1 METYT
6 QFYSR
11 LTPDRLVYYDFT
23 IEILERLMKFDGTQW
38 FIHMIPYR
46 EYNYLL
52 FDNHFN
58 IYDMYKY
65 YDFVYIGYLNEG
77 KQNVAMLGP
86 PRPIYFDFVKK
97 PSIYKL
103 SDKLIGIIKLI
114 TSEYNMDEY
123 IRMVLSKLLSM

>member
-6 QFYSR
+6 QFYGR
-11 LTPDRLVYYDFT
+11 LNPDRLIYIDFT

-38 FIHMIPYR
+38 FIHMIPYK

-58 IYDMYKY
+58 IYDMIKD
-65 YDFVYIGYLNEG
+65 YDFVYIGYFNEEKHLVG
-77 KQNVAMLGP
+77 MLGP
-86 PRPIYFDFVKK
+86 PRPLYQDFK
-97 PSIYKL
+97 PRPSLYKL
-103 SDKLIGIIKLI
+103 TDRLINIVKLI

-123 IRMVLSKLLSM
+123 IRMILSKI